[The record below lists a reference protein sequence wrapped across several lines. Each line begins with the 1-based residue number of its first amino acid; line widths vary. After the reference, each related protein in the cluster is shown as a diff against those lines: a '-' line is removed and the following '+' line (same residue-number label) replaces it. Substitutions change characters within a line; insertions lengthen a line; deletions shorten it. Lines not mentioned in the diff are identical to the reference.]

1 MVHARE
7 TNLHED
13 FMDVK
18 DFFYNVGKSL
28 CIATILESKDFRGQF
43 MAVFFN
49 FTDCEY
55 TPLHFSRHSLERE
68 AGATQD

>member
-1 MVHARE
+1 MHLRE
-7 TNLHED
+7 TNLRED

-49 FTDCEY
+49 FIDYEY
-55 TPLHFSRHSLERE
+55 TPLHFSRHCLAGQ
-68 AGATQD
+68 AGAT